1 MSESVPLAT
10 AAASAVL
17 LDRAQQLAA
26 ELTLPCAGVVDDIT
40 RTEQPLLLYLT
51 EAGLQLQVTGRKAPG
66 PVWADFVTG
75 AVAHRRKFGGGSGQ
89 MIAKA
94 VGIKPGVRPQVLDAT
109 AGLGKDS
116 FVLAT
121 LGCEMTLIERSPVI
135 HALLADGLARA
146 ADEPEVVDICA
157 RMQLQ
162 FANAVEWLKAAGRP
176 KPQVVYLDPMFPHS
190 EKSALVKKE
199 MRLFRDIVGDDLDA
213 AALLEAAL
221 QAATARV
228 VVKRPRK
235 APVIE
240 GPKPSYVLEGKSSR
254 YDIYALAK
262 VE

>member
-94 VGIKPGVRPQVLDAT
+94 VGIKPGVRPRVLDAT

-121 LGCEMTLIERSPVI
+121 LGCEMTLIERSPLFMRYWLM
-135 HALLADGLARA
+135 ALL
-146 ADEPEVVDICA
+146 
-157 RMQLQ
+157 
-162 FANAVEWLKAAGRP
+162 GRP
-176 KPQVVYLDPMFPHS
+176 MSQRWSISVRACS
-190 EKSALVKKE
+190 CS
-199 MRLFRDIVGDDLDA
+199 
-213 AALLEAAL
+213 LLML
-221 QAATARV
+221 WS
-228 VVKRPRK
+228 
-235 APVIE
+235 
-240 GPKPSYVLEGKSSR
+240 G
-254 YDIYALAK
+254 
-262 VE
+262 